1 MAQLFRNQSR
11 GQLVGIVNPKCEKV
25 DGESPPPSAVGTGRT
40 FGLKFLDL
48 VLLLGSQQREDI
60 GPQVCFEN
68 RHLGFGRHE
77 IRGGRADRALVHGR
91 RFDGGAPGI
100 HRGTQPRLDLLAA
113 LSPGLREVANLLSL
127 TVGQVQLRKRQ
138 PEFAG
143 SSRTTEPTSAS
154 TTRSPCTARSLR
166 ERRTAREETCD
177 QHASQHSTKSNHGNL
192 HLSALLADC
201 LA

>member
-1 MAQLFRNQSR
+1 MANHHPPFTADSLS
-11 GQLVGIVNPKCEKV
+11 LL
-25 DGESPPPSAVGTGRT
+25 PPPSAVGTGRA

-68 RHLGFGRHE
+68 RNLGFGRHE
-77 IRGGRADRALVHGR
+77 IRGGCADRAFVHGR
-91 RFDGGAPGI
+91 RFDGRAPGI
-100 HRGTQPRLDLLAA
+100 HRGTQPRLDLLAV
-113 LSPGLREVANLLSL
+113 LSPGPREVANLLSL

-138 PEFAG
+138 PELAG

-154 TTRSPCTARSLR
+154 TTRSPWTARALR

-177 QHASQHSTKSNHGNL
+177 QHASRHSTKSNHGNL
-192 HLSALLADC
+192 HMSAWLADC